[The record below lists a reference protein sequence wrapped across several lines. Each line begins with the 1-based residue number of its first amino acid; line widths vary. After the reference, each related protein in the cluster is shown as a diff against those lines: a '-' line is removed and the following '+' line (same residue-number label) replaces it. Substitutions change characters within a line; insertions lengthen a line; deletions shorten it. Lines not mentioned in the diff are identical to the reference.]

1 MSRPKAFGSRDQ
13 STPGEASKLS
23 ALLWITVGFFAYWSF
38 PWVALEYGLFD
49 ATVEEYLAALGWRHS
64 SMTLVVP
71 VFLVLFTPFIRWRL
85 PLKQTGWIFT
95 LYASTGICLI
105 FFGFTR
111 TGQSMGLAAGIIAM
125 TLAALF
131 SIGIAKIGFQRGD
144 NFISGAVVFVIFLVV
159 VFIFYPVL
167 QIFYRVLINRDGGF
181 APFQFFQI
189 ITSFGVSR
197 IVLNTLVLAV
207 SVGAATTVLGLIF
220 ALYAV
225 RATTPLRNAVR
236 VLYILPII
244 TPPFVVG
251 MSLILLFG
259 RAGTFNDILMFF
271 IGPDGIFI
279 PEGSG
284 WAFQRSGY
292 IYGFPGI
299 FLAQVLSL
307 TPVSYMVLNGMLLTI
322 NPAMEEASLAMRAS
336 RWVTLRKVTLPL
348 IRPGLAN
355 AFLLG
360 MISSAADFGNPL
372 VLGGEYDVLSTEIY
386 FSIAGAQLDFAKA
399 AALGLILLFFSLI
412 VFLIQKKWVGQKSY
426 VTVTG
431 IQTSGNVIPLPPGL
445 QRFFTVFIS
454 GWLLLV
460 GLLYVSIFLGGFV
473 KQWGAD
479 YTLSF
484 AHHRELWMH
493 GLASGAWPSFKNS
506 LLYSLAAAPL
516 TTMLGI
522 LIAYIITRKQF
533 WGRGIIDFGTV
544 LIFAVPGTV
553 IGICYILAFN
563 IPPVELTGTA
573 IILIITMAIRAMPVG
588 IRGGMSALS
597 QISTSLE
604 EASVLQR
611 AGSLRTIRS
620 VLLPLLRPT
629 IVSATA
635 YSFIRA
641 MTTVSAVI
649 FLATAGTNVATTY
662 ILSRVESGDT
672 GVAVAYG
679 SVLILTMLGFTLLVQ
694 LLTGRSRTEK
704 QAKIRRG

>member
-1 MSRPKAFGSRDQ
+1 MTGSKAFGSMAR
-13 STPGEASKLS
+13 STPGETSGLS
-23 ALLWITVGFFAYWSF
+23 AILWITIGFFAYWSL
-38 PWVALEYGLFD
+38 PWVALEYGLSD

-71 VFLVLFTPFIRWRL
+71 ILLILFVPFLRFRL
-85 PLKQTGWIFT
+85 PLRQSGWMST
-95 LYASTGICLI
+95 LFAATGICLI
-105 FFGFTR
+105 FFGFIR
-111 TGQSMGLAAGIIAM
+111 TGQSMGVAAGVIAI
-125 TLAALF
+125 TLAAIF
-131 SIGIAKIGFQRGD
+131 SIGISRLGFQRGD
-144 NFISGAVVFVIFLVV
+144 TFISGAVVFIIFLVA

-167 QIFYRVLINRDGGF
+167 QIFYRVLIDGDGGF
-181 APFQFFQI
+181 APFQFIRI

-197 IVLNTLVLAV
+197 IVLNTLILAV
-207 SVGAATTVLGLIF
+207 SVGAATTLLGLIL

-225 RATTPLRNAVR
+225 RATTRLRNAVR

-259 RAGTFNDILMFF
+259 RAGMVNDVLMFLL
-271 IGPDGIFI
+271 GPEGVFT

-284 WAFQRSGY
+284 WVFQRSGY

-307 TPVSYMVLNGMLLTI
+307 TPVSYMVLSGMLSTI

-336 RWVTLRKVTLPL
+336 RWLTLRKVTLPL

-399 AALGLILLFFSLI
+399 AALGLILLFFSLT

-431 IQTSGNVIPLPPGL
+431 IQTSGNVIPLPSWL
-445 QRFFTVFIS
+445 QRFFTAFIS
-454 GWLLLV
+454 VWLLLV
-460 GLLYVSIFLGGFV
+460 GILYFSIFLGGFV
-473 KQWGAD
+473 RQWGAD
-479 YTLSF
+479 YTLTL
-484 AHHRELWMH
+484 AHHRELWLH
-493 GLASGAWPSFKNS
+493 GLASGGWPSFKNS
-506 LLYSLAAAPL
+506 LIYSLVAAPL
-516 TTMLGI
+516 TTMIGI

-533 WGRGIIDFGTV
+533 WGRGFIDFGTV

-563 IPPVELTGTA
+563 TPPVELTGTA

-604 EASVLQR
+604 EASILQR
-611 AGSLRTIRS
+611 AGSLRTLRS
-620 VLLPLLRPT
+620 VLLPLLRST

-679 SVLILTMLGFTLLVQ
+679 SVLILTML
-694 LLTGRSRTEK
+694 
-704 QAKIRRG
+704 